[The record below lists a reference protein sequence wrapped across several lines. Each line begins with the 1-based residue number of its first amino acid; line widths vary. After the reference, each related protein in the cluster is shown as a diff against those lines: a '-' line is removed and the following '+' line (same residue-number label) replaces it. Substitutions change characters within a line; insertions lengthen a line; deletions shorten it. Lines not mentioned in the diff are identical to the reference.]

1 MPGVYSAGLCR
12 SSMVLAVTDAG
23 ACSAVSVT
31 DAACSAVSV
40 TDAAE
45 PSPAPSTLP
54 NLLRLLLSRLAVP
67 AARASGSAAYPCFEE
82 QVGLV
87 MMVFF
92 ICGYPPPSL
101 LISVVDPRRKH
112 EDGRGNSRSLPCPK
126 PGVAPSML
134 PLNSSC
140 GNDLAKSIIF
150 EQSRVELLSEITTI
164 RKFVSVN
171 RGLKPISGLET
182 TQNRRRTLQYP
193 TSRDT
198 PSRPLKFESRY
209 FKGLI
214 SVPKIAKFKSVDS
227 EPIKRFH

>member
-1 MPGVYSAGLCR
+1 MADSQTPRNEAASQRSGFSETAGSLESDALPGAYSAGLCR

-112 EDGRGNSRSLPCPK
+112 EGGRGNSRSLPCPK

-134 PLNSSC
+134 RHSTAAR
-140 GNDLAKSIIF
+140 LA
-150 EQSRVELLSEITTI
+150 ELGRAASAPVTAP
-164 RKFVSVN
+164 RSHD
-171 RGLKPISGLET
+171 G
-182 TQNRRRTLQYP
+182 
-193 TSRDT
+193 
-198 PSRPLKFESRY
+198 SRY
-209 FKGLI
+209 EIGTVCFSALQLHK
-214 SVPKIAKFKSVDS
+214 
-227 EPIKRFH
+227 